1 MRDWELE
8 EAVRQRDPKFALAT
22 SFCGAKLTAWSAPA
36 NDQLVGGDWC
46 EAFALSDHL
55 LALSIGDVCGHGI
68 DASNQMIAIR
78 EVLEA
83 AAHELRDPAKILAR
97 ANTLAYELVEVVPVT
112 GIVALFDALANTL
125 TFANAGHPPP
135 LMVGPCGQLFLARY
149 PADIPLGITPD
160 HSATSYVIPVPPDT
174 LLVFYTDGVTE
185 HQRDPITG
193 EEQLRLAAAHTYRY
207 PQGNTAQTIAHRVLS
222 SASSPDDAA
231 ILTLQIPARLVTQHT
246 TAHLSSSR
254 HFY

>member
-1 MRDWELE
+1 VTGNLRKPFANATPSSPWRRRFAERSSQLGARRQTIISL
-8 EAVRQRDPKFALAT
+8 AVT
-22 SFCGAKLTAWSAPA
+22 GAKRS
-36 NDQLVGGDWC
+36 
-46 EAFALSDHL
+46 LSDHL

-97 ANTLAYELVEVVPVT
+97 ANTLAYELVQVMPVT

-135 LMVGPCGQLFLARY
+135 LMVGPCGQMFLARY
-149 PADIPLGITPD
+149 PADIPLGITAD
-160 HSATSYVIPVPPDT
+160 HAATSYVVPVPPET

-207 PQGNTAQTIAHRVLS
+207 PQGNTAQTIARRVLS
-222 SASSPDDAA
+222 GDSSPDDAA
-231 ILTLQIPARLVTQHT
+231 ILTIRRPALIN
-246 TAHLSSSR
+246 AA
-254 HFY
+254 